1 MHTWVA
7 RRSSMRSRTLLWP
20 ARHAIGWQNA
30 RRGFYSREFAHRPC
44 STARWARCAGVH
56 CLAVC
61 CSLFCIVSLKHR
73 SCVCV
78 ALCCSVL
85 QRVAVCYSNV
95 CIDLV
100 APLAELAT
108 QVCNV
113 LHFVAACCSVL
124 QQCVHRSC
132 GAARAAGNTGV
143 HFIAVCCASVQSIVV
158 CCSLLQSVAVC
169 CSLLQSV
176 MHFPP

>member
-1 MHTWVA
+1 
-7 RRSSMRSRTLLWP
+7 MRLVDKMLDEDFTP
-20 ARHAIGWQNA
+20 ANLR
-30 RRGFYSREFAHRPC
+30 
-44 STARWARCAGVH
+44 
-56 CLAVC
+56 
-61 CSLFCIVSLKHR
+61 
-73 SCVCV
+73 
-78 ALCCSVL
+78 
-85 QRVAVCYSNV
+85 
-95 CIDLV
+95 IDLV
-100 APLAELAT
+100 APLAELAAQVCTALQYVAVFCALCFLNIDLVVPLAELAT

-158 CCSLLQSVAVC
+158 CCSLLQSVAVY

>member
-1 MHTWVA
+1 MRLVDKMLDEDFTPANLRIDLVA
-7 RRSSMRSRTLLWP
+7 PLAEL
-20 ARHAIGWQNA
+20 AAQV
-30 RRGFYSREFAHRPC
+30 C
-44 STARWARCAGVH
+44 TALQYV
-56 CLAVC
+56 AV
-61 CSLFCIVSLKHR
+61 FC
-73 SCVCV
+73 
-78 ALCCSVL
+78 ALCLLNIDLVYVLHFVAACCTLL